1 MEIELL
7 GREKEEEFFMKNHV
21 SFSYREKITIEDT
34 IEKGKQSFV
43 FDFEKRI
50 D

>member
-1 MEIELL
+1 MEIELS

-21 SFSYREKITIEDT
+21 SFYYREKITT
-34 IEKGKQSFV
+34 IEKGKQNFV